1 MNRTKKFF
9 LNSLST
15 AIYQI
20 VVMIVGFITPR
31 ILLSVYGSEINGLVS
46 SITQFITYF
55 SLVEAGIAGAAVYS
69 LYKPLAEENHKE
81 ISVIVSSAKKFYLKA
96 GLVFTALV
104 IILAILYPI
113 FVSVS
118 DMSTLAVG
126 ILVFALGAK
135 GFFEFFTLAKYRVL
149 LTADQKT
156 YIISNA
162 STIYIIVQT
171 IIIVILANLHV
182 NVVIVYSLSIIAL
195 FIRSI
200 ILMIYTRH
208 HYKYLKYNEPVN
220 EKVLDKRWDALFL
233 QIVQTVQTGAPVVL
247 ATIFTNLK
255 SVSIYTIYNM
265 VLNGINGVLSIFVN
279 GLYAS
284 FGDLIARKETE
295 KLKNVYRE
303 YEFSYYFIIAFV
315 YSVAMVMLMPFIQLY
330 TRGINDANYM
340 QPLIGFLFVLNGILY
355 SIKNPQGMLVMS
367 AGLYKETRV
376 QCSIQALIIIVGGII
391 LAPTF
396 GIAGILV
403 ANCLS
408 NLYRTI
414 DMGIFIPKNVTKL
427 KPADSFKRM
436 ILVAFMIILGVLPF
450 IFIDM
455 PINSYFDWI
464 IMAIIVSAYVLLVI
478 PLDEES
484 PELRL
489 LRPQSLMIE
498 RLLQNYAIPV
508 LYRPNLKNFDKDDFI
523 KNIQDL
529 KNTDR
534 ELSLII
540 TDSQAINVIY
550 DCIPQNINFTSFSII
565 MSNFMSN
572 GKLINF
578 INGARE
584 LDNIKDNDNILIVEA
599 CNHDRKCNDIAT
611 VQLPNAIKKYTQ
623 KNVNFDFNFGQTFL
637 AEEEIKN
644 KNYKLVIICG
654 GCMIDKQK
662 YQARLE
668 MLEELK
674 IPTSNYGIIFSYIKN
689 KKILEDTAKIFN

>member
-1 MNRTKKFF
+1 MKLVVVYTIKKEMEINMGQFQEKTII
-9 LNSLST
+9 S
-15 AIYQI
+15 
-20 VVMIVGFITPR
+20 IVGLTNVGKSTLFNAITGQKNKA
-31 ILLSVYGSEINGLVS
+31 IVDSKAGTTADNVISLMEIHGLGKVKL
-46 SITQFITYF
+46 IDT
-55 SLVEAGIAGAAVYS
+55 AGIDEEGELGNKKREKTKQAI
-69 LYKPLAEENHKE
+69 AESDLILFVIKNDEKE
-81 ISVIVSSAKKFYLKA
+81 LKDYEKN
-96 GLVFTALV
+96 
-104 IILAILYPI
+104 ILNFIKEKNKNILI
-113 FVSVS
+113 
-118 DMSTLAVG
+118 
-126 ILVFALGAK
+126 
-135 GFFEFFTLAKYRVL
+135 
-149 LTADQKT
+149 
-156 YIISNA
+156 
-162 STIYIIVQT
+162 
-171 IIIVILANLHV
+171 
-182 NVVIVYSLSIIAL
+182 
-195 FIRSI
+195 
-200 ILMIYTRH
+200 
-208 HYKYLKYNEPVN
+208 
-220 EKVLDKRWDALFL
+220 
-233 QIVQTVQTGAPVVL
+233 
-247 ATIFTNLK
+247 
-255 SVSIYTIYNM
+255 IYNKFNDEKINIKIDDIKFIE
-265 VLNGINGVLSIFVN
+265 LNLNQENQQLKITDFILENYKKNNNSVN
-279 GLYAS
+279 LLP
-284 FGDLIARKETE
+284 DL
-295 KLKNVYRE
+295 KLK
-303 YEFSYYFIIAFV
+303 
-315 YSVAMVMLMPFIQLY
+315 
-330 TRGINDANYM
+330 
-340 QPLIGFLFVLNGILY
+340 
-355 SIKNPQGMLVMS
+355 
-367 AGLYKETRV
+367 
-376 QCSIQALIIIVGGII
+376 
-391 LAPTF
+391 
-396 GIAGILV
+396 
-403 ANCLS
+403 
-408 NLYRTI
+408 
-414 DMGIFIPKNVTKL
+414 
-427 KPADSFKRM
+427 DS
-436 ILVAFMIILGVLPF
+436 
-450 IFIDM
+450 
-455 PINSYFDWI
+455 
-464 IMAIIVSAYVLLVI
+464 YVLLVI